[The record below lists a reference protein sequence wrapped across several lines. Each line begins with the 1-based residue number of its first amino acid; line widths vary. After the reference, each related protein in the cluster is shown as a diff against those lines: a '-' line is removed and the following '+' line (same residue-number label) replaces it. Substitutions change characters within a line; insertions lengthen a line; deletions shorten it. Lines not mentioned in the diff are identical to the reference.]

1 METQHE
7 NIALAC
13 DDAYISLL
21 LSDYSQ
27 DLGDDQTLTMLMSD
41 ENYAEKL
48 QVQEGIMASLM
59 TLHTNYQH
67 LPGNAFSPF
76 SVEIGESSKRR
87 KISMETRYQCEICA
101 ERKNNQEFFPIQKC
115 SHRFCRKCISKHISI
130 KIKKGT
136 IANHGENLP
145 CPGTDCKGVLEI
157 DKCRKIVPR
166 DVLSK
171 WDDMMI
177 ESMILP
183 SQKFYCPYKS
193 CSGLLVND
201 SYNNNKDVVKIK
213 EAECPY
219 CNRLFCA
226 KCKVPW
232 HPGIGCDG
240 FSRLSQNERERE
252 DLMVDKLAKK
262 NKWQRCPSCRFFVE
276 KKGGCLHM
284 TCRSELYI
292 VGTT

>member
-1 METQHE
+1 METEHQ

-21 LSDYSQ
+21 LGDYSQ
-27 DLGDDQTLTMLMSD
+27 DPGDDQTHTMLMSD

-48 QVQEGIMASLM
+48 QLQE
-59 TLHTNYQH
+59 
-67 LPGNAFSPF
+67 
-76 SVEIGESSKRR
+76 VEIGESSKR
-87 KISMETRYQCEICA
+87 KKNSMETGYQCAICA

-115 SHRFCRKCISKHISI
+115 SHRFCRQCISKHITI
-130 KIKKGT
+130 KIQKGA

-145 CPGTDCKGVLEI
+145 CPDTDCKGVLEI
-157 DKCRKIVPR
+157 DKCRKIMPR

-171 WDDMMI
+171 WDEMI
-177 ESMILP
+177 CESMILP

-201 SYNNNKDVVKIK
+201 SYNNNKDVMMIK
-213 EAECPY
+213 EAECPF

-232 HPGIGCDG
+232 HSGIGCDG

-252 DLMVDKLAKK
+252 DLMVHELAKK

-276 KKGGCLHM
+276 KKDGCLHM
-284 TCRSELYI
+284 SCRLCGFQFCYACG
-292 VGTT
+292 GTWTSTHGGCR